1 MEKTR
6 CAWVTNDPI
15 YVKYHDEEWGS
26 FVNFTSDQYLFEM
39 LVLESMQAGL
49 NWLTILK
56 RREHLRDA
64 FDMFHPAIVAA
75 YDEEKIAQL
84 LKNEKI
90 IRNRMKIEAAVNN
103 AKAFLKVQDEF
114 GSFHQF
120 LWQFFAEKR
129 QINHWKT
136 LKEVPSK
143 TEESLR
149 LSKQLK
155 KLGFTFVGPVICYSY
170 MQAIGLVH
178 DHTTDCFLHINH
190 KEQ

>member
-103 AKAFLKVQDEF
+103 AKAFLKIQDEF

>member
-170 MQAIGLVH
+170 MQAIGLVY